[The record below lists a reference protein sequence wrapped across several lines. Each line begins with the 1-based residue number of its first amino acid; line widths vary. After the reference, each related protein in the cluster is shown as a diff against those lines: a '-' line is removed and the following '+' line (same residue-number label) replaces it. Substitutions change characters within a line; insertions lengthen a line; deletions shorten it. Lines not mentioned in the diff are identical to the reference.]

1 MLVAVISVKN
11 TQLEQPMYHFHLQEI
26 LQLKIRKIAF
36 LIHQSFDIL
45 DLI

>member
-1 MLVAVISVKN
+1 MSVVVISVKN